1 MYMRSWAEIIAFDLH
16 KEVFRLYTIPG
27 RSVSDILE
35 FGGDAVM
42 VFKSDDGSALRLFV
56 LNDVCGEVFWT
67 KLLDLEFGD
76 NIRRVI
82 RSLATAKFVTENDN
96 EAKKY
101 ALRFHGD
108 GRGTVIKY
116 TQSLVSLQG
125 FQRQVEI
132 HDIQSVI
139 GQDFVPNNVDMGM
152 YNVLLSDME
161 MHQINVVKMVDI
173 AKACPRQACCLYTTK
188 NFGRGFGSVVEEAEK
203 ARYNQKG
210 STKDVSFKAVSK
222 KKVNV
227 FDENITLLLQK
238 FHSEW
243 REDIQKE
250 STGSGQGSRYL
261 QCIDAG
267 NHRTLLWIDWIIL
280 PGIFVSAS
288 FKRIDTSQTYRHP
301 FSACSPVPCMVGT
314 FNYGDFQSSW
324 PILCDCLDNEGD
336 CHTRRYRIKP
346 AATVSLLNRHTYHG
360 SHASPNNRTNSEDVC
375 AKGNGPDLDITIL
388 VPVWNKLVF
397 HVQNL
402 LPNSLVSEKS
412 VPGVKNLMTSF
423 NFVGEDRSLGQKE
436 TAGHYQYTEH
446 DETDSKAEMPD
457 ILTKRRNSTGMSDLE
472 LTEFGIQNFA
482 LSG

>member
-1 MYMRSWAEIIAFDLH
+1 MAYWNFI
-16 KEVFRLYTIPG
+16 
-27 RSVSDILE
+27 
-35 FGGDAVM
+35 
-42 VFKSDDGSALRLFV
+42 
-56 LNDVCGEVFWT
+56 
-67 KLLDLEFGD
+67 
-76 NIRRVI
+76 
-82 RSLATAKFVTENDN
+82 
-96 EAKKY
+96 KKY
-101 ALRFHGD
+101 V
-108 GRGTVIKY
+108 RG
-116 TQSLVSLQG
+116 
-125 FQRQVEI
+125 
-132 HDIQSVI
+132 
-139 GQDFVPNNVDMGM
+139 
-152 YNVLLSDME
+152 
-161 MHQINVVKMVDI
+161 
-173 AKACPRQACCLYTTK
+173 
-188 NFGRGFGSVVEEAEK
+188 GFGSVVEEAEK
-203 ARYNQKG
+203 VRYNQKG

-346 AATVSLLNRHTYHG
+346 AATEWSGFRHYYSG
-360 SHASPNNRTNSEDVC
+360 AGLEQI
-375 AKGNGPDLDITIL
+375 G
-388 VPVWNKLVF
+388 VPRPAWYA
-397 HVQNL
+397 
-402 LPNSLVSEKS
+402 EKS

-423 NFVGEDRSLGQKE
+423 NFVGEDRSLGHKE
-436 TAGHYQYTEH
+436 TGRTQ
-446 DETDSKAEMPD
+446 DC
-457 ILTKRRNSTGMSDLE
+457 
-472 LTEFGIQNFA
+472 Q
-482 LSG
+482 